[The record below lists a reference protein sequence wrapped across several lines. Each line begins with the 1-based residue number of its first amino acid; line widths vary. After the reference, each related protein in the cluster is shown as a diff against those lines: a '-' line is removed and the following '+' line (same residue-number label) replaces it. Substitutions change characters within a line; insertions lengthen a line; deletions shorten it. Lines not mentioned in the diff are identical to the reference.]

1 MRRET
6 RHRLD
11 ATGVI
16 LFDAATCRLEPD
28 SRLEDFRAMVEAAAY
43 LGARRVDVN
52 GNDPDRA
59 RLTDQFAAL
68 CALCAEHGL
77 GVGIEF
83 MMSTQVKTLG
93 DALAL
98 FARSVAGNAAV
109 TVDALH
115 LARSGG
121 SPADVA
127 ALDPAQIAYVQLCDG
142 LAEPPEGG
150 YAREAAAGRLLP
162 GDGDLPVRAL
172 IDAVGPDVMLGVEG
186 PVAAARRTGCPGHRL
201 RRAGDGSGPA
211 AARPAPRR
219 CRLSGDDG
227 RAGRKPAFVRSLDR
241 TEVRL
246 FRRQPGRPD
255 RVCLGGR
262 LDLVADFGDRTLRLP
277 VTGNG
282 NAA

>member
-1 MRRET
+1 MDTAAPRPLTLCHFTAVEVEPPAFVDLAARAGFAAVSLMIQFPRAYSPGFPMTGDTRMRRET
-6 RHRLD
+6 RQRLD
-11 ATGVI
+11 ATGVT

-28 SRLEDFRAMVEAAAY
+28 TGVDDFRALVETAAY

-52 GNDPDRA
+52 GNDPDPA

-83 MMSTQVKTLG
+83 MMSTSVKTLG

-98 FARSVAGNAAV
+98 IARSGAGNAAV

-142 LAEPPEGG
+142 PAQPPEGG
-150 YAREAAAGRLLP
+150 YAREAATGRLLP

-172 IDAVGPDVMLGVEG
+172 IDAVGPDVMLGVEA
-186 PVAAARRTGCPGHRL
+186 PSR
-201 RRAGDGSGPA
+201 RRAEQGVPA
-211 AARPAPRR
+211 TAYAAQAMDSVRR
-219 CRLSGDDG
+219 L
-227 RAGRKPAFVRSLDR
+227 L
-241 TEVRL
+241 
-246 FRRQPGRPD
+246 
-255 RVCLGGR
+255 
-262 LDLVADFGDRTLRLP
+262 AD
-277 VTGNG
+277 
-282 NAA
+282 

>member
-1 MRRET
+1 MEPPAPRSITLCHFTAVEIEPPDFVDLAARAGFAAVSLMIQFPRAYSTAFPMAGDTRMRRET
-6 RHRLD
+6 RQRLD
-11 ATGVI
+11 ATGVT

-28 SRLEDFRAMVEAAAY
+28 TCLDDFRALVETAAY

-98 FARSVAGNAAV
+98 IERSGAHNAAV

-121 SPADVA
+121 SPRDVA
-127 ALDPAQIAYVQLCDG
+127 ALDPAQISYVQLCDG
-142 LAEPPEGG
+142 PAQPPEGG

-172 IDAVGPDVMLGVEG
+172 VDAVGPDVMLGVEA
-186 PVAAARRTGCPGHRL
+186 PSRQ
-201 RRAGDGSGPA
+201 RAEHGVPA
-211 AARPAPRR
+211 AAYAAQAMDSVRR
-219 CRLSGDDG
+219 LL
-227 RAGRKPAFVRSLDR
+227 AG
-241 TEVRL
+241 
-246 FRRQPGRPD
+246 
-255 RVCLGGR
+255 
-262 LDLVADFGDRTLRLP
+262 
-277 VTGNG
+277 
-282 NAA
+282 

>member
-1 MRRET
+1 MEPPAPRPLTLCHFTAVEVEPPAFVDLAARAGFAAVSLMIQFPRAYSPGFPMTGDTQMRRET
-6 RHRLD
+6 RQRLD
-11 ATGVI
+11 ATGVT

-28 SRLEDFRAMVEAAAY
+28 TGLDDFRDLVETAAY
-43 LGARRVDVN
+43 LGARGIDVN
-52 GNDPDRA
+52 GNDPDPA

-98 FARSVAGNAAV
+98 IERSGARNAAV

-142 LAEPPEGG
+142 PAQPPEGG
-150 YAREAAAGRLLP
+150 YAREAATGRLLP
-162 GDGDLPVRAL
+162 GDGNLPVRAL
-172 IDAVGPDVMLGVEG
+172 IDAVGPDVMLGVEA
-186 PVAAARRTGCPGHRL
+186 PSR
-201 RRAGDGSGPA
+201 RRADLGIPA
-211 AARPAPRR
+211 AAYAVQAMEAVRR
-219 CRLSGDDG
+219 LLDG
-227 RAGRKPAFVRSLDR
+227 
-241 TEVRL
+241 
-246 FRRQPGRPD
+246 PGR
-255 RVCLGGR
+255 RAIVGS
-262 LDLVADFGDRTLRLP
+262 
-277 VTGNG
+277 
-282 NAA
+282 